1 MTAMTAMTTT
11 PDIHDFFLTIT
22 TALNETAEGRVA
34 DIAEA
39 RVALARLY
47 TAAIRSEAAPPA
59 PAPVAPPAPTAPEGV
74 TLRGTPVKYGAGWGV
89 AIDEDSCEL
98 TDAAVGLESVVRPL
112 KGDRIFITAR
122 NGKCWVARLASDAKW
137 INGRLVAATGRA

>member
-1 MTAMTAMTTT
+1 MTTTTTT
-11 PDIHDFFLTIT
+11 PDIHDFFLVIS

-39 RVALARLY
+39 RIALARLY

-59 PAPVAPPAPTAPEGV
+59 PVAPPAPSAPEGV
-74 TLRGTPVKYGAGWGV
+74 TLRGTPTKFGAGWGV
-89 AIDEDSCEL
+89 AIDVDSLDVAEGEEGGE
-98 TDAAVGLESVVRPL
+98 VGVRPV

-122 NGKCWVARLASDAKW
+122 NGKCWTARLASDAKW